1 LDIAFVINATS
12 KIADEAFDV
21 MKRTIEKIIEKH
33 GDKPDKYQIIIH
45 GDDSNPRAV
54 CFDDLKELERGSAKS
69 PALHEDL
76 RKVEKH
82 FCKSNATPAAK
93 VGIHS

>member
-21 MKRTIEKIIEKH
+21 MKRTVEKIIEKH
-33 GDKPDKYQIIIH
+33 GDKQDTYQFIIH

-54 CFDDLKELERGSAKS
+54 CFDDLKELERGSSKS

-76 RKVEKH
+76 KKVEKI
-82 FCKSNATPAAK
+82 FCKSNTTSATK